1 MQAVEI
7 VRPGGIEP
15 DAATTAALLDAC
27 KERGLL
33 VGKGGL
39 YGNVI
44 RFSPMLNITEAE
56 LEEGLDAFA
65 DAVAALDQELAPA
78 GV

>member
-1 MQAVEI
+1 MLAIET

-15 DAATTAALLDAC
+15 DPHAAAALLEATR
-27 KERGLL
+27 ERGVL

-44 RFSPMLNITEAE
+44 RIAPPLGISEAE
-56 LEEGLDAFA
+56 AEQGC
-65 DAVAALDQELAPA
+65 AALIDAIEAVSA
-78 GV
+78 SR